1 MNIGIIGAGYMGSMH
16 ARIIKDM
23 PKVALVGVAA
33 RGADRVRLLAQDLG
47 VRAYG
52 DYRELIRDPMID
64 VVDVCTPTET
74 HAEIACACLAA
85 GKHAIVEFPLC
96 SDERELREIRDASVR
111 TKRICAVA
119 YYTRYQSQYAHVFD
133 LARSG
138 TLGTISN
145 MFISRRSSAVFES
158 DDIVNNLIS
167 QDIDWVVRLLG
178 TPESVSCANVGQR
191 YAAFTF
197 TYKDKVAIIEGSTN
211 MPKGYPFSTRH
222 LVAGD
227 RGSVELSWRF
237 TDRPEFRMELATE
250 GAIELVECGDY
261 DPYRRELETI
271 LEAIGNGDASG
282 HDVHSVY
289 DAARLSFECR
299 RLMR

>member
-1 MNIGIIGAGYMGSMH
+1 MNIGIIGAGFMGSMH

-52 DYRELIRDPMID
+52 DYRELIRDPAID
-64 VVDVCTPTET
+64 VVSVCTPTDT
-74 HAEIACACLAA
+74 HAKIACEALDA

-96 SDERELREIRDASVR
+96 GDERELREIRDASVR
-111 TKRICAVA
+111 TKRICAAA
-119 YYTRYQSQYAHVFD
+119 YFARYQGQYARVFD

-138 TLGTISN
+138 SLGTISN
-145 MFISRRSSAVFES
+145 AFISRRSSSVFQS

-178 TPESVSCANVGQR
+178 MPKKVTCANDGQR

-227 RGSVELSWRF
+227 RESVELSWRF
-237 TDRPEFRMELATE
+237 TDRPEYRMELATD
-250 GAIELVECGDY
+250 GTIGPLECEDY

-271 LEAIGNGDASG
+271 LNAIGRGDAGG

-299 RLMR
+299 RMMR

>member
-1 MNIGIIGAGYMGSMH
+1 MNIGIIGAGYMGSMY
-16 ARIIKDM
+16 ARIAKEM
-23 PKVALVGVAA
+23 PGTTLIGVTAKGSDRA
-33 RGADRVRLLAQDLG
+33 RKLAQELG
-47 VRAYG
+47 VREYG

-64 VVDVCTPTET
+64 VVSVCTPTDT
-74 HAEIACACLAA
+74 HAKITCEALDA

-96 SDERELREIRDASVR
+96 GDERELREIRDASVR

-119 YYTRYQSQYAHVFD
+119 YFARYQGQYARVFD

-145 MFISRRSSAVFES
+145 AFISRRSSSVFES

-178 TPESVSCANVGQR
+178 EPESVSCANDGQR

-237 TDRPEFRMELATE
+237 TDRPEFRMELATD
-250 GAIELVECGDY
+250 GTIGPLECEDY
-261 DPYRRELETI
+261 NPYRRELETI
-271 LEAIGNGDASG
+271 LDAICSGDASG

-299 RLMR
+299 RMMR

>member
-1 MNIGIIGAGYMGSMH
+1 MNIGIIGAGYMGSMY
-16 ARIIKDM
+16 ARIAKEM
-23 PKVALVGVAA
+23 PGTTLIGVTAKGSDRA
-33 RGADRVRLLAQDLG
+33 RKLAQELG
-47 VRAYG
+47 VREYG

-64 VVDVCTPTET
+64 VVSVCTPTDT
-74 HAEIACACLAA
+74 HAKIACEALDA

-119 YYTRYQSQYAHVFD
+119 YFARYQGQYARVFD

-145 MFISRRSSAVFES
+145 AFISRRSSSVFES

-178 TPESVSCANVGQR
+178 EPESVSCANDGQR

-237 TDRPEFRMELATE
+237 SDRPDFRMELATD
-250 GAIELVECGDY
+250 GTIGPLECEDY

-271 LEAIGNGDASG
+271 LDAICSGDASG

-299 RLMR
+299 RMMR